1 MFIKFLNNFFST
13 CFNIS
18 ARVKNISQND
28 EKAKGDFFTF
38 IFIFLFASHLFPLGK
53 VIEGFLKN
61 IDLGTTELLLFLK
74 RVSFYDLI
82 PLLILFFLF
91 NFYLNKKSKLKEN
104 LHLTF
109 VVWTPALLI
118 RTFFEGIPNIF
129 PQLSFYP
136 LPFVTVPQLLA
147 YGEGI
152 ITAFACYNIFKRN
165 KVVKIG
171 IDRKKSIL
179 ILWFALVLT
188 GFTMMFWRPFYD
200 STPFF
205 IKAPNFNL
213 PTSNSKSCSLSD
225 YKGKTVFLEFWKFN
239 CPQCK
244 KQAKEIKKL
253 AEEIDPDK
261 VAIITVHTSGAGPD
275 STVAKKM
282 IEHKNISLCFDNK
295 RVSRKFSKLPPY
307 HKLHSVPHMMIIDK
321 NGYIRKIMRGY
332 KPFRLLK
339 STLDDYL

>member
-1 MFIKFLNNFFST
+1 MFINFLNKFFST
-13 CFNIS
+13 CFNNS
-18 ARVKNISQND
+18 ARVKSISQNK
-28 EKAKGDFFTF
+28 EKTKGDFFTF
-38 IFIFLFASHLFPLGK
+38 VFIFLFASHLFPLGK
-53 VIEGFLKN
+53 IIEGYLKN
-61 IDLGTTELLLFLK
+61 SGLGTTELLIFLK
-74 RVSFYDLI
+74 RVAVYDLI
-82 PLLILFFLF
+82 PLLLLFLLF
-91 NFYLNKKSKLKEN
+91 HFYLNKKAKLKEN
-104 LHLTF
+104 LHLIF

-147 YGEGI
+147 YAEGI

-165 KVVKIG
+165 KVVE
-171 IDRKKSIL
+171 IDINRKKSIL
-179 ILWFALVLT
+179 ILWFAFVLT
-188 GFTMMFWRPFYD
+188 GFTIMFWQPFYD

-205 IKAPNFNL
+205 IKAPNFTLAAN
-213 PTSNSKSCSLSD
+213 NGKSCSLSD
-225 YKGKTVFLEFWKFN
+225 YKGKTIFLEFWKFN

-253 AEEIDPDK
+253 ADKINPEK

-275 STVAKKM
+275 SKVAKKM
-282 IEHKNISLCFDNK
+282 IEHKNITLCFDNR
-295 RVSRKFSKLPPY
+295 RVSRKYSKLPPY
-307 HKLHSVPHMMIIDK
+307 HKLQSVPHMMIIDK

-332 KPFRLLK
+332 KPYRLLK